1 MLCYVISYIIL
12 YIILYYNISY
22 YIKIYHIILYYINNI
37 CIHTCVCV
45 KAARE
50 IMYLRNTHTRLSDA
64 LCNLCQ
70 AHCDV

>member
-1 MLCYVISYIIL
+1 MICYILLYYKIVYYIVLYYIIL
-12 YIILYYNISY
+12 YI
-22 YIKIYHIILYYINNI
+22 H
-37 CIHTCVCV
+37 VCV

-50 IMYLRNTHTRLSDA
+50 IMYLRNTHTRLFGA

>member
-1 MLCYVISYIIL
+1 MYT
-12 YIILYYNISY
+12 
-22 YIKIYHIILYYINNI
+22 HM
-37 CIHTCVCV
+37 CVCV